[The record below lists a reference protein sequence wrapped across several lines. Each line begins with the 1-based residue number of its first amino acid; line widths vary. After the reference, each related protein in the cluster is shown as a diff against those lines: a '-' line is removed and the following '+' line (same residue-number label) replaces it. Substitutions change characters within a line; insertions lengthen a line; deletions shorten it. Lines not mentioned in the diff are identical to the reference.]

1 MAPKPPG
8 ARNAPGDPG
17 RSSVLRALRATA
29 QSSAERD
36 FPRGQG
42 AEGALRYHA
51 GMLTRRRLLTGLGV
65 TALAFAGLARGA
77 AADSATAITVYKNP
91 T

>member
-1 MAPKPPG
+1 MVLQPPAPVTPRG
-8 ARNAPGDPG
+8 T
-17 RSSVLRALRATA
+17 RALLGFACIAGHRAILGRTRLPA
-29 QSSAERD
+29 W
-36 FPRGQG
+36 QG

>member
-1 MAPKPPG
+1 MARRPS
-8 ARNAPGDPG
+8 DEMLCVI
-17 RSSVLRALRATA
+17 SE

-36 FPRGQG
+36 FLRGRG
-42 AEGALRYHA
+42 AERTPCGTMRR
-51 GMLTRRRLLTGLGV
+51 MLTRRRLLTGAGV
-65 TALAFAGLARGA
+65 TALAFAGLARVA

>member
-1 MAPKPPG
+1 M
-8 ARNAPGDPG
+8 R
-17 RSSVLRALRATA
+17 
-29 QSSAERD
+29 
-36 FPRGQG
+36 
-42 AEGALRYHA
+42 
-51 GMLTRRRLLTGLGV
+51 GMLTRRRLLTGAGV